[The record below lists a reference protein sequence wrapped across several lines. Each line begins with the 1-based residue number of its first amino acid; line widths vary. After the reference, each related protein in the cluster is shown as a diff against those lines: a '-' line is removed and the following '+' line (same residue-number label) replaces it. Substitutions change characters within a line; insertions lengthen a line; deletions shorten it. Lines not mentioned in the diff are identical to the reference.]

1 MVQGKQK
8 YERIEIFQISF
19 PRSRSRA
26 RACCLPALFASHAY
40 DMLLRL
46 SSAPKL
52 RGLGVDGGAG
62 SAATRRDKR
71 SVLVLE
77 QSSACRSTGC
87 LGTYAGQGCVA

>member
-1 MVQGKQK
+1 MVQRETKVR
-8 YERIEIFQISF
+8 ENRDFSDF
-19 PRSRSRA
+19 PDPDPGREPG
-26 RACCLPALFASHAY
+26 CLPALFASHVY

-71 SVLVLE
+71 SVL
-77 QSSACRSTGC
+77 G
-87 LGTYAGQGCVA
+87 GAGAAVFCMSRVVRGA